1 MFRSAFR
8 ALPEYPDGDL
18 WVTLSSEDPAGRDFG
33 HVGWATIVLKQTKGV
48 HKDRLRKQCLGVFA
62 CPVKDCVC
70 RSAENATKGSCE
82 ASCVQLTRPRYLVLG
97 GWCCCGGHCQW
108 VFLSLV
114 LLKAVYQACSVQIV
128 FSTAKSSGLLE
139 MQHRGTHGHA
149 RPPPARAPPSVSL
162 AFAQSVLA
170 APSRPPKDVF
180 SSSSSSDV
188 GGVGGET
195 KSDKKEALHPAI
207 GKSLT
212 TVRNKRQS
220 VLRAAFSVAQ
230 LKTSKAWADRG
241 VTVVADEEGEAIAF
255 AASIASLSLVPSS
268 PLATE
273 LVPLL
278 PGTTAAAKS
287 LLVTVAFSI
296 ERLRFVPVGVT
307 LVLAENKPSAAQ
319 LEAHVK
325 RLFSPAEPD
334 HRGMLLC
341 DCAEVKSIQT
351 MVCV

>member
-1 MFRSAFR
+1 
-8 ALPEYPDGDL
+8 
-18 WVTLSSEDPAGRDFG
+18 
-33 HVGWATIVLKQTKGV
+33 
-48 HKDRLRKQCLGVFA
+48 
-62 CPVKDCVC
+62 
-70 RSAENATKGSCE
+70 
-82 ASCVQLTRPRYLVLG
+82 
-97 GWCCCGGHCQW
+97 

-128 FSTAKSSGLLE
+128 FSTAKSLVLLE

-170 APSRPPKDVF
+170 RPPTALLSV
-180 SSSSSSDV
+180 
-188 GGVGGET
+188 
-195 KSDKKEALHPAI
+195 LHPAI

-220 VLRAAFSVAQ
+220 VRRAAFSVAQ

-255 AASIASLSLVPSS
+255 AASTASLSLVPGS

-278 PGTTAAAKS
+278 PGTAAATKS
-287 LLVTVAFSI
+287 LLVTVAFSA

-307 LVLAENKPSAAQ
+307 LLLLVLAGKKPSAAQ

-325 RLFSPAEPD
+325 RLPSPVDPD

-341 DCAEVKSIQT
+341 DCPEVKSIQT
-351 MVCV
+351 MVWV